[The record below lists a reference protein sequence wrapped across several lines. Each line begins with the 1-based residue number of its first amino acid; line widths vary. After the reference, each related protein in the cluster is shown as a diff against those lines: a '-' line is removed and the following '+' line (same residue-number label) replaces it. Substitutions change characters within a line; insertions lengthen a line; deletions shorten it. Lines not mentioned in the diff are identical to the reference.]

1 MHLSR
6 KCPVLTGT
14 IMSLAFVIVS
24 VPAKITHVKNLI
36 LHTGVHCKNNVLYL

>member
-14 IMSLAFVIVS
+14 VIPLAFVIVS
-24 VPAKITHVKNLI
+24 VPAKITHSKNLI
-36 LHTGVHCKNNVLYL
+36 LHAGC